1 LRCAAA
7 SSAVADEPRGGSAAA
22 REGQIVAVARKKVVE
37 SATGG
42 VGGTSQPHAVAEWAE
57 PNWAALQLGKPDA
70 APWPFKIL
78 FDGVNSNKDH
88 DLCLKEELEKIQA
101 ALDKG
106 FSRASTDRP
115 VLKHIAVAL
124 RLEVRANVRG
134 RAAGERERE
143 TLLGNRVQKVAPV
156 WQGRERQHKI
166 NTKTTQ
172 RQRSSVWCLSTDCY
186 SLLVIS
192 VTQTLS
198 S

>member
-1 LRCAAA
+1 MLI
-7 SSAVADEPRGGSAAA
+7 RGGGDGLEGRE
-22 REGQIVAVARKKVVE
+22 REGGRE
-37 SATGG
+37 GG
-42 VGGTSQPHAVAEWAE
+42 
-57 PNWAALQLGKPDA
+57 
-70 APWPFKIL
+70 
-78 FDGVNSNKDH
+78 
-88 DLCLKEELEKIQA
+88 
-101 ALDKG
+101 
-106 FSRASTDRP
+106 
-115 VLKHIAVAL
+115 
-124 RLEVRANVRG
+124 
-134 RAAGERERE
+134 REGE